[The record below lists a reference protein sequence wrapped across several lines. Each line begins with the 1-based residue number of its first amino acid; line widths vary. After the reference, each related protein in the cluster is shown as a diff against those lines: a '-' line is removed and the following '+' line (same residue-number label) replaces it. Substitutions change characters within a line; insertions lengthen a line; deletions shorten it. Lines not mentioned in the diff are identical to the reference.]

1 MTENKHIACNINN
14 DIPVKILSFPY
25 ILVNRSVLCN
35 CRIVAENNFLLES
48 LAACHNVESKLMNI
62 AFVNYLDNLTE
73 SLKFRILLN
82 WTTHKQTLP
91 IFLQSF
97 DFDSDLLKAPQTLK
111 DFVHQF
117 WHKKEMFGLYKRHNN
132 GLDLANKN
140 SFFNKY
146 TINTINTAIISLV
159 VTTIVMYILCK
170 HTKLKSLVTS
180 LALQQI

>member
-1 MTENKHIACNINN
+1 M
-14 DIPVKILSFPY
+14 
-25 ILVNRSVLCN
+25 CN

-48 LAACHNVESKLMNI
+48 LAACHNVESKLMNRS
-62 AFVNYLDNLTE
+62 FVNYLDNLTE

-97 DFDSDLLKAPQTLK
+97 DFHSDLLKAPQTLK

-140 SFFNKY
+140 SFLNKLHY
-146 TINTINTAIISLV
+146 KYYKYCYNFISGYNNSYVYIMQTYKVKIVSNQSCFTANITGWCGS
-159 VTTIVMYILCK
+159 
-170 HTKLKSLVTS
+170 
-180 LALQQI
+180 